1 MGKSNNLAVLIL
13 AAGTSSRLG
22 EPKQLLKVGNE
33 TLIQIAVKKA
43 LKISSNVRVVLG
55 HKSDEIINKII
66 DFPISIVVNSNYKE
80 GMGNSISYGM
90 SNPFESEKVLIMLCD
105 QPLIPVSHYK
115 KLIKKSSENKN
126 LIICSKYQNKF
137 AVPSIFPRI
146 YFKMLEN
153 LKGDKG
159 AKKFLEEN
167 PLDYVSLE
175 DKYSIDIDTKKDY
188 VNFLNNYVVRSNF
201 I

>member
-1 MGKSNNLAVLIL
+1 MGKSNNHAVLIL

-33 TLIQIAVKKA
+33 TLIQVALKKA

-55 HKSDEIINKII
+55 HKSDEIINEII

-90 SNPFESEKVLIMLCD
+90 SNFFESENVLIMLCD

-115 KLIKKSSENKN
+115 KLIKKSTENKN

-137 AVPSIFPRI
+137 AVPSIFPKI
-146 YFKMLEN
+146 YFKMLEG

-159 AKKFLEEN
+159 AKKILEEN
-167 PLDYVSLE
+167 PLDFVLLE
-175 DKYSIDIDTKKDY
+175 DKYSMDIDTKKDY
-188 VNFLNNYVVRSNF
+188 LDFLHNYEVR
-201 I
+201 